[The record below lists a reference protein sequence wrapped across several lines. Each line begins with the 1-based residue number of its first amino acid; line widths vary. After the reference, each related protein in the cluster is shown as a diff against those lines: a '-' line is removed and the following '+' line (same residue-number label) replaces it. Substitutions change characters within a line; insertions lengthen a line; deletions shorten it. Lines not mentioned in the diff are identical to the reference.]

1 MKATR
6 IAAAIVAALLATAG
20 VVMVMMYV
28 QGADERAAAELQPT
42 PVLVVT
48 EEIPEGS
55 AAIIGENVE
64 LRDLPGRAVAEGA
77 LDNVDPLSGEVA
89 TSTLFP
95 GEQVFAERFAPP
107 EVLTNDAVLIPEE
120 MVQVTVSLTPERV
133 IGGKLKAGDT
143 VGLVMSGEATSEED
157 EGQGVSFTQTI
168 LHGVLVARV
177 QAVAPPEGEMPDQP
191 PSDAH
196 FVTFAVTA
204 TQAERVVFA
213 AEHARIWLT
222 LEREESDISGT
233 GLVTLDNV
241 VAS

>member
-1 MKATR
+1 MRTTR
-6 IAAAIVAALLATAG
+6 IAAAVVAALLATAG

-28 QGADERAAAELQPT
+28 QGADERAAAELEPT
-42 PVLVVT
+42 AVLIVT
-48 EEIPEGS
+48 DEIAEGS
-55 AAIIGENVE
+55 EAVVGTNVE
-64 LRDLPGRAVAEGA
+64 LQELPSRAVASGA
-77 LDNVDPLSGEVA
+77 LNDLGSLNGKVA

-107 EVLTNDAVLIPEE
+107 EVLTNDAVLIPKE
-120 MVQVTVSLTPERV
+120 MVQVTVSLTPDRV

-157 EGQGVSFTQTI
+157 EGQAVSFTQTI

-177 QAVAPPEGEMPDQP
+177 QAVAPPEGEASDQP
-191 PSDAH
+191 PTDAH
-196 FVTFAVTA
+196 FITFAVTA
-204 TQAERVVFA
+204 ADAERIVFA

-233 GLVTLDNV
+233 GLVTLENV

>member
-6 IAAAIVAALLATAG
+6 IAAAVVAALLASAG
-20 VVMVMMYV
+20 LVMVMMYV

-42 PVLVVT
+42 TVLVVT
-48 EEIPEGS
+48 EQIPEGS
-55 AAIIGENVE
+55 GAIVGTNVE

-77 LDNVDPLSGEVA
+77 LDDVEALSGQVA

-120 MVQVTVSLTPERV
+120 MVQVTVSLSPERV

-143 VGLVMSGEATSEED
+143 VGLVMSGDATSEEGED
-157 EGQGVSFTQTI
+157 QSVSFTQTI

-177 QAVAPPEGEMPDQP
+177 QAVAPPEGEVGDQP
-191 PSDAH
+191 PSEAH
-196 FVTFAVTA
+196 FVTFALTA
-204 TQAERVVFA
+204 TEAERVVFA

-233 GLVTLDNV
+233 GLVTLENV